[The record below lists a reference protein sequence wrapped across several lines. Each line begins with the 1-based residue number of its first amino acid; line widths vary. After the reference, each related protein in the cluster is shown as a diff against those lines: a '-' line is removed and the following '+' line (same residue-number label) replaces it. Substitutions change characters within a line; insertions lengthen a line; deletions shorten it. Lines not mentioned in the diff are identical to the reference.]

1 MHKKLN
7 WIGLIVIAVMV
18 LSACAPQAT
27 PTPAPQ
33 PIVAAGKVVAE
44 GHIVPADDVKMS
56 FLTRGKVGEV
66 LVKKGD
72 MVTAD
77 QVLLRMSDHE
87 QADAA
92 VAAGELAKINA
103 QQDLDKFNRTA
114 GITTADAWKNYLD
127 SQVVRA
133 DAERAWE
140 KFDSDAQDK
149 VIDDAKATMEDKAKD
164 LKDFQDTFD
173 KYKDLDKDN
182 TKRKQA
188 KDDLTRAQNDY
199 NEAVRKYEEEARKG
213 PDLQSALDAAKSEEA
228 EARRK
233 YEAVVSGP
241 DAEDLALLQ
250 AKLTSADSQL
260 TAAKKALD
268 GYEIKAPFAGMVTD
282 LNVIQGET
290 VGPEKWAVQMADFS
304 QWYVDTSDLT
314 ELEVVKVKVGD
325 TVKVV
330 ADALPDVT
338 MTGVVEDISR
348 NYVSQSGDILYTVNI
363 KLQNV
368 DELIRWGMTV
378 EVTFGLE

>member
-7 WIGLIVIAVMV
+7 LIGLLVVVVMV

-27 PTPAPQ
+27 ATPAPQ

-44 GHIVPADDVKMS
+44 GHIVPIEDVKMS
-56 FLTRGKVGEV
+56 FLTRGRVDEV
-66 LVKKGD
+66 LVKEGD
-72 MVTAD
+72 MIADD
-77 QVLLRMSDHE
+77 QVLLRMGDRE

-92 VAAGELAKINA
+92 VAAGELAVLNA
-103 QQDLDKFNRTA
+103 QQDLDKFNRTV
-114 GITTADAWKNYLD
+114 GIITADAWKKYMD

-133 DAERAWE
+133 DAEREWE

-149 VIDDAKATMEDKAKD
+149 LIDDAKATMEDKAKD
-164 LKDFQDTFD
+164 LKDVQETFD

-199 NEAVRKYEEEARKG
+199 NEAVRTYEEEVRKG
-213 PDLQSALDAAKSEEA
+213 PDLQVALDAAKSEEA
-228 EARRK
+228 EAKRK

-282 LNVIQGET
+282 LNVIQGEM
-290 VGPEKWAVQMADFS
+290 VGAEKWAVQLADFS

-314 ELEVVKVKVGD
+314 ELEVVKVKIGD

-348 NYVSQSGDILYTVNI
+348 NYVSQSGDILYTVSI
-363 KLQNV
+363 KLQDV
-368 DELIRWGMTV
+368 DERMRWGMTV